1 MNAINKKNQIMG
13 KETTVLPACFEFTLK
28 YQYCPVCKDVLMVSQ
43 VTPGE
48 GEDLRK

>member
-1 MNAINKKNQIMG
+1 MG
-13 KETTVLPACFEFTLK
+13 KETTVLPLCFEFTLK
-28 YQYCPVCKDVLMVSQ
+28 YQYYSVCKDVLMFSQ